1 MNISPEKVIAY
12 FQPILSADS
21 KSVYSFEILGRYMDE
36 DGAVHSLGPFFNDL
50 NTSDEEALQVD
61 RLVRRYALKK
71 YAEEKRTE
79 YLFINIRLA
88 WLTQFT
94 ERPDLMLTLQWAEEF
109 GIPLKRLV
117 IEITEEEFNAGD
129 AYIRAILH
137 YKGVGCRIAL
147 DDYGKSAS
155 DIERLAKI
163 KPDIIKINMDYI
175 HCSEK
180 SYHYREYLRS
190 VANFAESVGIEVLYE
205 EPDIIKI
212 NMDYIH
218 CSEKSYHYREYL
230 RSVANFAESVGIEVL
245 YEGIE
250 TKEQLDICMALKGRF
265 YQGFLIARPSPSMSD
280 AVVNNDVFSE
290 SIENLYLLLQ
300 SKITQRMTLI
310 KSLDAQVERFLA
322 NNPFDSQKDFEE
334 YLTKLCKE
342 LSNVRLVYLCD
353 SHGNQLTS
361 NITNG
366 NKQLE
371 MYKNKNW
378 VWRGYFYGILKS
390 VAIGEKSYIS
400 SAYHDF
406 STKDKVRT
414 YSYAIS
420 NDIFLF
426 VDIPCD

>member
-1 MNISPEKVIAY
+1 MNISPEKIVAY

-21 KSVYSFEILGRYMDE
+21 KTVYSYEILGRYIDD
-36 DGAVHSLGPFFNDL
+36 DGAVCSLGPFFNDL
-50 NTSDEEALQVD
+50 NTTNEEALQVD

-71 YAEEKRTE
+71 YAEENRSE

-94 ERPDLMLTLQWAEEF
+94 DRPDLMLTLKWAEEF
-109 GIPLKRLV
+109 GIALEKLV
-117 IEITEEEFNAGD
+117 IEITEEEFNAGN

-155 DIERLAKI
+155 DIERLAEI

-175 HCSEK
+175 HSSEK

-190 VANFAESVGIEVLYE
+190 VA
-205 EPDIIKI
+205 D
-212 NMDYIH
+212 
-218 CSEKSYHYREYL
+218 
-230 RSVANFAESVGIEVL
+230 FAESVGIEVL

-250 TKEQLDICMALKGRF
+250 TREQLDVCLSLKGRF
-265 YQGFLIARPSPSMSD
+265 YQGFLIARPQPSMSE
-280 AVVNNDVFSE
+280 AVIDEAVFSE
-290 SIENLYLLLQ
+290 SIENLYTVLQ
-300 SKITQRMTLI
+300 AQITQTEYLR
-310 KSLDAQVERFLA
+310 KSLDVEIESFLA
-322 NNPFDSQKDFEE
+322 KNHFDSEKKDYDI
-334 YLTKLCKE
+334 YLAKLSKE

-361 NITNG
+361 NVILHSKNLAT
-366 NKQLE
+366 
-371 MYKNKNW
+371 YKNKNW
-378 VWRGYFYGILKS
+378 VWRGYFYEALKS
-390 VAIGEKSYIS
+390 VASGKKSCLS
-400 SAYHDF
+400 NAYHDF

-420 NDIFLF
+420 DDVFLF
-426 VDIPCD
+426 VDINTSL